1 MTTHIFDLKGT
12 WTKGRNTS
20 GHITT
25 NNLSTRVSIQRLWT
39 GLKLA
44 QILTK
49 CY

>member
-25 NNLSTRVSIQRLWT
+25 NNLSTRVSIPEVM
-39 GLKLA
+39 
-44 QILTK
+44 
-49 CY
+49 